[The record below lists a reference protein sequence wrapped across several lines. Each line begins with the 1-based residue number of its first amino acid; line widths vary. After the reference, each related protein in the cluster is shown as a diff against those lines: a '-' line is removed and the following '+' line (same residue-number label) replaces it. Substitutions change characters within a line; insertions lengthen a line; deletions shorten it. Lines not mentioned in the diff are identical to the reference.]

1 MEYYALGT
9 HAKLKSR
16 EYEITGCDPI
26 EDEDGIP
33 AKLGQI
39 VQIYWVD
46 ESDPVLTYEVESL
59 EFGWREW
66 VEASMIEPL
75 PKEIR
80 EIIF

>member
-1 MEYYALGT
+1 MEYYSRGT
-9 HAKLKSR
+9 HVKLKSR

-26 EDEDGIP
+26 EDEDGVP

-39 VQIYWVD
+39 VQIYLVD
-46 ESDPVLTYEVESL
+46 ESDPVLTYEIESL
-59 EFGWREW
+59 EFGWKEW

-80 EIIF
+80 EITF

>member
-1 MEYYALGT
+1 MEYYAQGT

-39 VQIYWVD
+39 VQIYLVD

-66 VEASMIEPL
+66 VEDSMIEPL
-75 PKEIR
+75 PKEIQ
-80 EIIF
+80 EITF

>member
-1 MEYYALGT
+1 MEYFAQGT
-9 HAKLKSR
+9 LVKLKSR

-39 VQIYWVD
+39 VQIYLVD

-66 VEASMIEPL
+66 VEDSMIEPL

-80 EIIF
+80 EITF

>member
-1 MEYYALGT
+1 MEYYVQGACT
-9 HAKLKSR
+9 KLKSR

-33 AKLGQI
+33 AKLGQT
-39 VQIYWVD
+39 VQIYLVD

-66 VEASMIEPL
+66 VEDSMIEPL
-75 PKEIR
+75 PKEIQ
-80 EIIF
+80 EITF

>member
-1 MEYYALGT
+1 MEYFARGT
-9 HAKLKSR
+9 QAKLKSR

-39 VQIYWVD
+39 VQIYLVD

-80 EIIF
+80 EITF

>member
-1 MEYYALGT
+1 MEYYTRETLV
-9 HAKLKSR
+9 KLKSR

-39 VQIYWVD
+39 VQIYLVD
-46 ESDPVLTYEVESL
+46 EHDPVLTYEVESL

-66 VEASMIEPL
+66 VEESMIEPL
-75 PKEIR
+75 PLEIR
-80 EIIF
+80 EITF

>member
-1 MEYYALGT
+1 MEYYTQGT
-9 HAKLKSR
+9 LVKLKSR

-39 VQIYWVD
+39 VQIYLVD
-46 ESDPVLTYEVESL
+46 ESDPVLTYEVESF

-66 VEASMIEPL
+66 VEDSMIEPL
-75 PKEIR
+75 PLETKEIT
-80 EIIF
+80 F

>member
-1 MEYYALGT
+1 MEYYAQGAC
-9 HAKLKSR
+9 AKLKSR

-39 VQIYWVD
+39 VRIYLVD

-59 EFGWREW
+59 AFGWREW
-66 VEASMIEPL
+66 VEESMIEPL
-75 PKEIR
+75 PKEIQ
-80 EIIF
+80 EITF

>member
-1 MEYYALGT
+1 MEYYAQGT

-66 VEASMIEPL
+66 VEDSMIEPL
-75 PKEIR
+75 PKEIQ
-80 EIIF
+80 EITF

>member
-1 MEYYALGT
+1 MEYYAQGSC
-9 HAKLKSR
+9 AKLKSR

-26 EDEDGIP
+26 EDVDGIP

-39 VQIYWVD
+39 VRIYLVD

-66 VEASMIEPL
+66 VEESMIEPL
-75 PKEIR
+75 PLETQEIT
-80 EIIF
+80 F

>member
-1 MEYYALGT
+1 MEYYAQGT
-9 HAKLKSR
+9 HTKLKSR
-16 EYEITGCDPI
+16 EYEITRCDPI

-39 VQIYWVD
+39 VQIYLVD

-66 VEASMIEPL
+66 VEDSMIEPL
-75 PKEIR
+75 PKEIQ
-80 EIIF
+80 EITF